1 VGLIQL
7 VPTLSTMA
15 EIYRLPREG
24 GAASPRFKR
33 YLELVPH
40 SYGLVA
46 FNPMAGPHALETTE
60 QLLAVNAEA
69 VALEAASE
77 AASLCR
83 YPDPIT
89 LAVVLCAPGGWTDR
103 LTTEIEHRTFR
114 RASSG
119 HGLVLHWTRETPTA
133 EQIRREAI
141 AEAVR
146 VMVVALRAGGESV
159 ASVLHREGMAYALG
173 GNPYGP
179 VTAEDEQAVGDA
191 VEVLG
196 SSEKMADM
204 TAVLYGDRAATA
216 LGWAPAG
223 VAEHGGH
230 VGGRSIGLSG
240 ASTMP
245 ARLRPCAAFRPAL
258 RRVQGV
264 LRTALACRNC
274 SPRFVLSQAI

>member
-1 VGLIQL
+1 MGLIQL
-7 VPTLSTMA
+7 VPTLATMA

-83 YPDPIT
+83 YPDRIT

-119 HGLVLHWTRETPTA
+119 HGLILHWTRETPTA

-159 ASVLHREGMAYALG
+159 ASLLHREGMAYALG

-196 SSEKMADM
+196 LSEKMADM

-223 VAEHGGH
+223 VAEHGGYRWAIDRAERRIKDA
-230 VGGRSIGLSG
+230 GE
-240 ASTMP
+240 P
-245 ARLRPCAAFRPAL
+245 AAVR
-258 RRVQGV
+258 GV
-264 LRTALACRNC
+264 
-274 SPRFVLSQAI
+274 